1 VAGPVRGPATP
12 ALHEE
17 REVISKNQMT
27 PAPATTAPAGPPPPL
42 VPAGDERL
50 AQISPMVRLLRRP
63 EIGALLAAIVVAVFF
78 WTQNG
83 LFLRLDGISNW
94 TDVAST
100 IGIPAVVVALLM
112 IGGEFDLSAG
122 VMTGAAGLMMG
133 ILATKVGMNIWFAI
147 VLTLLAATAVG
158 FVNGY
163 MVMRTKLPSFIVTL
177 ATFFILQ
184 GVNLGVTKA
193 ITNQVS
199 VDGIDKAAGYS
210 GANKV
215 FGGSFWAPH
224 NFRVTVLWW
233 IAITALA
240 TWVLARTR
248 VGNWIFGVGGDAN
261 AARNVGVPV
270 ARVKIGLFMTTS
282 FVAALTGIM
291 IALRLAST
299 QAGQGVGDEFQYI
312 IAAVVGGCVLTGGF
326 GSAVGAALGA
336 TIIGMAFIGIQFSG
350 WNTDWRFLFLGVI
363 LLAAVLV
370 NNYIRKRAE
379 GARR

>member
-1 VAGPVRGPATP
+1 MSQDVSAGAGPSTTTTP
-12 ALHEE
+12 AAG
-17 REVISKNQMT
+17 VPP
-27 PAPATTAPAGPPPPL
+27 PAPKPIA
-42 VPAGDERL
+42 DERL
-50 AQISPMVRLLRRP
+50 AQISPMARLMRRP
-63 EIGALLAAIVVAVFF
+63 EIGALLAAIVVAIFF
-78 WTQNG
+78 WTQNS
-83 LFLRLDGISNW
+83 LFLKLDGISNW

-122 VMTGAAGLMMG
+122 VMTGSAGLMMG
-133 ILATKVGMNIWFAI
+133 ILATKVDMNIWLAI
-147 VLTLLAATAVG
+147 VLTLIAASGVG
-158 FVNGY
+158 FLNGY
-163 MVMRTKLPSFIVTL
+163 MVMTTKLPSFIVTL

-193 ITNQVS
+193 ITSQVS
-199 VDGIDKAAGYS
+199 VSGIDTAKGYDS
-210 GANKV
+210 ANKI
-215 FGGSFWAPH
+215 FGGSFWSPYD
-224 NFRVTVLWW
+224 FRVTVLWW
-233 IAITALA
+233 IAITILA
-240 TWVLARTR
+240 TWVLGRTR
-248 VGNWIFGVGGDAN
+248 AGNWIFGVGGDAN

-270 ARVKIGLFMTTS
+270 YRVKIGLFMTTS
-282 FVAALTGIM
+282 FVCALTGIM

-299 QAGQGVGDEFQYI
+299 QAGQGVGDEFQFI

-326 GSAVGAALGA
+326 GSAIGASLGA

-363 LLAAVLV
+363 LLVAVLV

>member
-1 VAGPVRGPATP
+1 MSGSQTP
-12 ALHEE
+12 AA
-17 REVISKNQMT
+17 
-27 PAPATTAPAGPPPPL
+27 APSGAAAPPPP
-42 VPAGDERL
+42 VPVSDERL
-50 AQISPMVRLLRRP
+50 ANISVAARILRRP
-63 EIGALLAAIVVAVFF
+63 EIGALLAAVVVGIFF
-78 WTQNG
+78 WTQAS
-83 LFLRLDGISNW
+83 LFLTLDGIANW

-100 IGIPAVVVALLM
+100 IGIPAVMVALLM

-122 VMTGAAGLMMG
+122 VMTGSAGLMMG
-133 ILATKVGMNIWFAI
+133 ILATEVGMNIWLAI
-147 VLTLLAATAVG
+147 VLTLIAATAVG
-158 FVNGY
+158 FANGY
-163 MVMRTKLPSFIVTL
+163 MVMATKLPSFIVTL
-177 ATFFILQ
+177 ATFFVLQ

-199 VDGIDKAAGYS
+199 VGGIDLAAGYTS
-210 GANKV
+210 ANKL
-215 FGGSFWAPH
+215 FGGSFTSH
-224 NFRVTVLWW
+224 DFRVTVLWW

-270 ARVKIGLFMTTS
+270 RHVKVGLFMTTS

-299 QAGQGVGDEFQYI
+299 QAGQGIGEEFEYI

-326 GSAVGAALGA
+326 GSAVGASLGA

-363 LLAAVLV
+363 LLVAVLV

-379 GARR
+379 GAR

>member
-1 VAGPVRGPATP
+1 MKLNPMSSGAVSAGTP
-12 ALHEE
+12 G
-17 REVISKNQMT
+17 
-27 PAPATTAPAGPPPPL
+27 TAPPPPAR
-42 VPAGDERL
+42 PADERL
-50 AQISPMVRLLRRP
+50 AQISPMARLLRRP
-63 EIGALLAAIVVAVFF
+63 EIGAALAAIVIAIFF
-78 WTQNG
+78 WTQNS
-83 LFLRLDGISNW
+83 LFLKLDGISNW

-100 IGIPAVVVALLM
+100 IGIPAVLVAMLM

-122 VMTGAAGLMMG
+122 VMTGSAGLMMG
-133 ILATKVGMNIWFAI
+133 ILATELDWNIWIAML
-147 VLTLLAATAVG
+147 VTLAAATGVG
-158 FVNGY
+158 FINGY

-193 ITNQVS
+193 ITSEVS
-199 VDGIDKAAGYS
+199 VSGIDTASGYNS
-210 GANKV
+210 AEKV
-215 FGGSFWAPH
+215 FGGSFWSPH
-224 NFRVTVLWW
+224 DFRVTVLWW
-233 IAITALA
+233 IAITAVA

-248 VGNWIFGVGGDAN
+248 VGNWIFGVGGDQN

-270 ARVKIGLFMTTS
+270 TQVKVGLFMATS
-282 FVAALTGIM
+282 FFCALTGIM

-299 QAGQGVGDEFQYI
+299 QAGQGVGDEFQFI

-326 GSAVGAALGA
+326 GSAIGATLGA
-336 TIIGMAFIGIQFSG
+336 TIIGMAFIGIQFAG

-379 GARR
+379 GVRK

>member
-1 VAGPVRGPATP
+1 MDNSLMAASSGTATGAPDVA
-12 ALHEE
+12 
-17 REVISKNQMT
+17 
-27 PAPATTAPAGPPPPL
+27 PPPP

-50 AQISPMVRLLRRP
+50 ANISPLARLMRRP
-63 EIGALLAAIVVAVFF
+63 EIGALLAAVVVAIFF
-78 WTQNG
+78 WTQTS
-83 LFLRLDGISNW
+83 LVLEPDGIANW

-122 VMTGAAGLMMG
+122 VMTGSAGLMLG
-133 ILATKVGMNIWFAI
+133 ILTTELDMNIWPAI
-147 VLTLLAATAVG
+147 VITMIAAGTVG
-158 FVNGY
+158 FINGY
-163 MVMRTKLPSFIVTL
+163 MVMTTKLPSFIVTL
-177 ATFFILQ
+177 ATFFVLQ
-184 GVNLGVTKA
+184 GANLGVTKA
-193 ITNQVS
+193 ITNQVAVS
-199 VDGIDKAAGYS
+199 NIDSAAGYDS
-210 GANKV
+210 ANKI
-215 FGGSFWAPH
+215 FGGSFWSPH
-224 NFRVTVLWW
+224 DFRISVLWW
-233 IAITALA
+233 IAATVIA
-240 TWVLARTR
+240 TWVLSRTR

-282 FVAALTGIM
+282 LVCALTGIM
-291 IALRLAST
+291 IALRLASA
-299 QAGQGVGDEFQYI
+299 QAGQGVGEEFQYI

-326 GSAVGAALGA
+326 GSAIGASLGA

-363 LLAAVLV
+363 LLVAVLV

>member
-1 VAGPVRGPATP
+1 VIDKHAMASPGGASATP
-12 ALHEE
+12 SPEIA
-17 REVISKNQMT
+17 
-27 PAPATTAPAGPPPPL
+27 PPPPA
-42 VPAGDERL
+42 PAGDERL
-50 AQISPMVRLLRRP
+50 ANISPLARALRRP
-63 EIGALLAAIVVAVFF
+63 EIGALLAAIVVAIFF
-78 WTQNG
+78 WLQNP
-83 LFLRLDGISNW
+83 LFLQLDGIANW

-122 VMTGAAGLMMG
+122 VMTGSAGLMMG
-133 ILATKVGMNIWFAI
+133 LLATEVGMNVWPAI
-147 VLTLLAATAVG
+147 LLTMIAAGAIG
-158 FVNGY
+158 FLNGY
-163 MVMRTKLPSFIVTL
+163 MVMTTKLPSFIVTL

-184 GVNLGVTKA
+184 GINLGVTKA
-193 ITNQVS
+193 ITNQVAVS
-199 VDGIDKAAGYS
+199 NIDIAAGYES
-210 GANKV
+210 ANAI

-224 NFRVTVLWW
+224 DFRITVLWW
-233 IAITALA
+233 IVITAIA

-282 FVAALTGIM
+282 LVCALTGIM

-299 QAGQGVGDEFQYI
+299 QAGQGVGEEFQYI

-326 GSAVGAALGA
+326 GSAIGAALGA

-363 LLAAVLV
+363 LLVAVLV

>member
-1 VAGPVRGPATP
+1 
-12 ALHEE
+12 
-17 REVISKNQMT
+17 VITKNQMT
-27 PAPATTAPAGPPPPL
+27 PAPATAPPGPPPPL

-63 EIGALLAAIVVAVFF
+63 EIGALLAAIVVAIFF

-133 ILATKVGMNIWFAI
+133 ILATKVGMNIWLAI
-147 VLTLLAATAVG
+147 ALTLLAATAVG
-158 FVNGY
+158 FMNGY

-199 VDGIDKAAGYS
+199 VDGIDKAAGYDS
-210 GANKV
+210 ANKI

-224 NFRVTVLWW
+224 NFRITVLWW

-326 GSAVGAALGA
+326 GSAIGAALGA

>member
-1 VAGPVRGPATP
+1 MASGV
-12 ALHEE
+12 
-17 REVISKNQMT
+17 T
-27 PAPATTAPAGPPPPL
+27 PAPAPAPDVGAPPPA
-42 VPAGDERL
+42 PAGDERL
-50 AQISPMVRLLRRP
+50 AEIGTMARIMRRP
-63 EIGALLAAIVVAVFF
+63 EIGAALAAVVVAVFF
-78 WTQNG
+78 WTQNS
-83 LFLRLDGISNW
+83 LFLKLDGISNW

-100 IGIPAVVVALLM
+100 IGIPAVMVALLM

-122 VMTGAAGLMMG
+122 VMTGSAGPCMG
-133 ILATKVGMNIWFAI
+133 ILATRLSWNIWLAI
-147 VLTLLAATAVG
+147 VVTLAAATVIG
-158 FVNGY
+158 FLNGY

-199 VDGIDKAAGYS
+199 VGGIDLAPGYS
-210 GANKV
+210 SAEKI

-224 NFRVTVLWW
+224 DFRVTVLWW
-233 IAITALA
+233 ILITILG
-240 TWVLARTR
+240 TWVLTRTR

-282 FVAALTGIM
+282 FVAALTGVM
-291 IALRLAST
+291 IALRLASA
-299 QAGQGVGDEFQYI
+299 QAGQGVGEEFEYI
-312 IAAVVGGCVLTGGF
+312 IAAVVGGCLLTGGY
-326 GSAVGAALGA
+326 GSAVGASLGA

-363 LLAAVLV
+363 LLVAVLV

>member
-1 VAGPVRGPATP
+1 MKLNRMASGAVSPQTAGSQA
-12 ALHEE
+12 
-17 REVISKNQMT
+17 
-27 PAPATTAPAGPPPPL
+27 PPPAR
-42 VPAGDERL
+42 PADERM
-50 AQISPMVRLLRRP
+50 AKISPMARLLRRP
-63 EIGALLAAIVVAVFF
+63 EIGALVAAIVIAIFF
-78 WTQNG
+78 WTQAS
-83 LFLRLDGISNW
+83 LFLKLDGISNW

-100 IGIPAVVVALLM
+100 IGIPAVLVALLM

-122 VMTGAAGLMMG
+122 VMTGSAGLMMG
-133 ILATKVGMNIWFAI
+133 ILGTELNWNIWVAI
-147 VLTLLAATAVG
+147 VATLAAAATIG
-158 FVNGY
+158 FINGY

-193 ITNQVS
+193 ITDQVAVS
-199 VDGIDKAAGYS
+199 GIDTAAGYDS
-210 GANKV
+210 ADKI
-215 FGGSFWAPH
+215 FGGTFWAPH
-224 NFRVTVLWW
+224 GFQITVLWW
-233 IAITALA
+233 LAITALA
-240 TWVLARTR
+240 TWTLTRTR
-248 VGNWIFGVGGDAN
+248 IGNWIFGVGGDAN

-270 ARVKIGLFMTTS
+270 VRVKVSLFVMTS

-299 QAGQGVGDEFQYI
+299 QAGQGVGEEFQYI
-312 IAAVVGGCVLTGGF
+312 IAAVVGGCVLTGGY
-326 GSAVGAALGA
+326 GSAIGAALGA

>member
-1 VAGPVRGPATP
+1 MDKSLMAASTGTASGAPDVA
-12 ALHEE
+12 
-17 REVISKNQMT
+17 
-27 PAPATTAPAGPPPPL
+27 PPPP

-50 AQISPMVRLLRRP
+50 ANIGPMARLMRRP
-63 EIGALLAAIVVAVFF
+63 EIGALLAAVVVAIFF
-78 WTQNG
+78 WTQNS
-83 LFLRLDGISNW
+83 LFLELDGIANW

-122 VMTGAAGLMMG
+122 VMTGSAGLMLG
-133 ILATKVGMNIWFAI
+133 ILTTELDLNIWVAI
-147 VLTLLAATAVG
+147 VITMIAAGTVG
-158 FVNGY
+158 FINGY
-163 MVMRTKLPSFIVTL
+163 MVMTTKLPSFIVTL
-177 ATFFILQ
+177 ATFFVLQ
-184 GVNLGVTKA
+184 GANLGVTKA
-193 ITNQVS
+193 ITNQVAVS
-199 VDGIDKAAGYS
+199 NIDSAAGYDS
-210 GANKV
+210 ANKI
-215 FGGSFWAPH
+215 FGGSFWSPH
-224 NFRVTVLWW
+224 DFRITVLWW
-233 IAITALA
+233 LAITAIA
-240 TWVLARTR
+240 TWVLSRTR

-282 FVAALTGIM
+282 LVCALTGIM
-291 IALRLAST
+291 IALRLASA
-299 QAGQGVGDEFQYI
+299 QAGQGVGEEFQYI

-326 GSAVGAALGA
+326 GSAIGASLGA

-363 LLAAVLV
+363 LLVAVLV

>member
-1 VAGPVRGPATP
+1 MDEPAIATRGPGTATP
-12 ALHEE
+12 APD
-17 REVISKNQMT
+17 V
-27 PAPATTAPAGPPPPL
+27 APPPP

-50 AQISPMVRLLRRP
+50 ANISPMARVLRRP
-63 EIGALLAAIVVAVFF
+63 EIGALLAAVVVGIFF
-78 WTQNG
+78 WTQNS
-83 LFLRLDGISNW
+83 LFFKLDGISNW

-122 VMTGAAGLMMG
+122 VMTGSAGLMMG
-133 ILATKVGMNIWFAI
+133 ILATELNVNVWLAI
-147 VLTLLAATAVG
+147 LITMVAAGVVG

-163 MVMRTKLPSFIVTL
+163 MVMTTKLPSFIVTL
-177 ATFFILQ
+177 ATFFVLQ

-193 ITNQVS
+193 ITNQVAVS
-199 VDGIDKAAGYS
+199 NIDSAAGYDS
-210 GANKV
+210 ANKV

-224 NFRVTVLWW
+224 DFRITVIWW
-233 IAITALA
+233 IAITAIA

-282 FVAALTGIM
+282 LVAALTGIM

-326 GSAVGAALGA
+326 GSAIGAALGA

-363 LLAAVLV
+363 LLVAVLV

>member
-1 VAGPVRGPATP
+1 MSGPQQTP
-12 ALHEE
+12 AA
-17 REVISKNQMT
+17 
-27 PAPATTAPAGPPPPL
+27 APGGAAAAPPPQP
-42 VPAGDERL
+42 VADERL
-50 AQISPMVRLLRRP
+50 ANISMASRILRRP
-63 EIGALLAAIVVAVFF
+63 EIGALLAAVVVAIFF
-78 WTQNG
+78 WTQNS
-83 LFLRLDGISNW
+83 LFLKPDGIANW

-100 IGIPAVVVALLM
+100 IGIPSVVVALLM

-122 VMTGAAGLMMG
+122 VMTGSAGLMMG
-133 ILATKVGMNIWFAI
+133 ILATEVGMNIWLAI
-147 VLTLLAATAVG
+147 VLTLIAATCVG
-158 FVNGY
+158 FLNGY

-199 VDGIDKAAGYS
+199 VSGLDLAAGYES
-210 GANKV
+210 ANKL
-215 FGGSFWAPH
+215 FGGSFSSH
-224 NFRVTVLWW
+224 DFRVTVLWW

-270 ARVKIGLFMTTS
+270 SHVKIGLFMTTS
-282 FVAALTGIM
+282 FVCALTGIM

-299 QAGQGVGDEFQYI
+299 QAGQGVGEEFQYI
-312 IAAVVGGCVLTGGF
+312 IASVVGGCVLTGGY
-326 GSAVGAALGA
+326 GSAIGASLGA

>member
-1 VAGPVRGPATP
+1 
-12 ALHEE
+12 
-17 REVISKNQMT
+17 MT
-27 PAPATTAPAGPPPPL
+27 KQTAAAPAPAPPAKP
-42 VPAGDERL
+42 VGDERL
-50 AQISPMVRLLRRP
+50 ANISLASRILRRP
-63 EIGALLAAIVVAVFF
+63 EIGALLAAIVVAIFF
-78 WTQNG
+78 WTQNP
-83 LFLRLDGISNW
+83 LFLRLDGIANW

-100 IGIPAVVVALLM
+100 IGIPAVAVALLM

-122 VMTGAAGLMMG
+122 VMTGSAGLMMG
-133 ILATKVGMNIWFAI
+133 LLATEWGWNIWLAI
-147 VLTLLAATAVG
+147 VVTLACAAAIG
-158 FVNGY
+158 FTNGY
-163 MVMRTKLPSFIVTL
+163 MVHRTKLPSFIVTL

-199 VDGIDKAAGYS
+199 VSGIDLAPGYES
-210 GANKV
+210 ANKL

-224 NFRVTVLWW
+224 DFRVTVLWW
-233 IAITALA
+233 IVITALG
-240 TWVLARTR
+240 TWTLARTR

-270 ARVKIGLFMTTS
+270 AQVKVSLFVMTS
-282 FVAALTGIM
+282 FISALTGIM

-299 QAGQGVGDEFQYI
+299 QAGQGVGEEFQYI
-312 IAAVVGGCVLTGGF
+312 IAAVVGGCLLTGGY
-326 GSAVGAALGA
+326 GSAVGASIGA

-350 WNTDWRFLFLGVI
+350 WNTDWRYLFLGVI
-363 LLAAVLV
+363 LLVAVLV

>member
-1 VAGPVRGPATP
+1 MAASTGTATGAPDVA
-12 ALHEE
+12 
-17 REVISKNQMT
+17 
-27 PAPATTAPAGPPPPL
+27 PPPP

-50 AQISPMVRLLRRP
+50 ANISPFARLMRRP
-63 EIGALLAAIVVAVFF
+63 EIGALLAAVVVAIFF
-78 WTQNG
+78 WTQNS
-83 LFLRLDGISNW
+83 LFLELDGIANW

-122 VMTGAAGLMMG
+122 VMTGSAGLMLG
-133 ILATKVGMNIWFAI
+133 ILTTELNMNVWLAI
-147 VLTLLAATAVG
+147 VITMIAAGTVG
-158 FVNGY
+158 FINGY
-163 MVMRTKLPSFIVTL
+163 MVMATKLPSFIVTL
-177 ATFFILQ
+177 ATFFVLQ
-184 GVNLGVTKA
+184 GANLGVTKA
-193 ITNQVS
+193 ITNQVAVS
-199 VDGIDKAAGYS
+199 NIDSAAGYDS
-210 GANKV
+210 ANKI
-215 FGGSFWAPH
+215 FGGSFWSPH
-224 NFRVTVLWW
+224 DFRITVLWW
-233 IAITALA
+233 LAATVIA
-240 TWVLARTR
+240 TWVLSRTR

-282 FVAALTGIM
+282 LVCALTGIM
-291 IALRLAST
+291 IALRLASA
-299 QAGQGVGDEFQYI
+299 QAGQGVGEEFQYI

-326 GSAVGAALGA
+326 GSAVGASLGA

-363 LLAAVLV
+363 LLVAVLV

>member
-1 VAGPVRGPATP
+1 M
-12 ALHEE
+12 
-17 REVISKNQMT
+17 SK
-27 PAPATTAPAGPPPPL
+27 TAPSAEAAPPPTP
-42 VPAGDERL
+42 VADERL
-50 AQISPMVRLLRRP
+50 ANISLAARILRRP
-63 EIGALLAAIVVAVFF
+63 EIGALLAAVVIAIFF
-78 WTQNG
+78 WTQNS
-83 LFLRLDGISNW
+83 LFLKLDGISNW

-100 IGIPAVVVALLM
+100 IGMPSVAVALLM

-122 VMTGAAGLMMG
+122 VMTGSAGLMLG
-133 ILATKVGMNIWFAI
+133 ILATEVGMNIWIAI
-147 VLTLLAATAVG
+147 VLTLIAAAGVG

-193 ITNQVS
+193 ITNQVLVS
-199 VDGIDKAAGYS
+199 GLDTAKGYDS
-210 GANKV
+210 ANKI
-215 FGGSFWAPH
+215 FGGSFWHPH
-224 NFRVTVLWW
+224 DFRITVIWW
-233 IAITALA
+233 ILITALA
-240 TWVLARTR
+240 TWTLARTR
-248 VGNWIFGVGGDAN
+248 FGNWIFGVGGDAN

-270 ARVKIGLFMTTS
+270 MRVKITLFVMTS
-282 FVAALTGIM
+282 FVCALTGIM

-299 QAGQGVGDEFQYI
+299 QAGQGVGDEFTFI
-312 IAAVVGGCVLTGGF
+312 IAAVVGGCLLTGGY
-326 GSAVGAALGA
+326 GSALGASIGA
-336 TIIGMAFIGIQFSG
+336 TIIGMAFIGIQFSN

>member
-1 VAGPVRGPATP
+1 MSKTATS
-12 ALHEE
+12 AE
-17 REVISKNQMT
+17 
-27 PAPATTAPAGPPPPL
+27 AAPPPTP
-42 VPAGDERL
+42 VADERL
-50 AQISPMVRLLRRP
+50 ANISMAARVLRRP
-63 EIGALLAAIVVAVFF
+63 EIGALLAAVVIAIFF
-78 WTQNG
+78 WTQNS
-83 LFLRLDGISNW
+83 LFLKLDGISNW

-112 IGGEFDLSAG
+112 IGGEFDLSSG
-122 VMTGAAGLMMG
+122 VMTGSSGLMMG
-133 ILATKVGMNIWFAI
+133 ILAVNVGMNVWLAI
-147 VLTLLAATAVG
+147 VLTLIAATGVG
-158 FVNGY
+158 FLNGY
-163 MVMRTKLPSFIVTL
+163 MVMTTKLPSFIVTL

-193 ITNQVS
+193 ITNQVLVS
-199 VDGIDKAAGYS
+199 GIDTAPGYDS
-210 GANKV
+210 ANKI
-215 FGGSFWAPH
+215 FGGSFWSPH
-224 NFRVTVLWW
+224 DFRITVIWW
-233 IAITALA
+233 VVITAIA

-270 ARVKIGLFMTTS
+270 RHVKIGLFMTTS
-282 FVAALTGIM
+282 FVCALTGIM

-299 QAGQGVGDEFQYI
+299 QAGQGVGDEFQFI
-312 IAAVVGGCVLTGGF
+312 IAAVVGGCLLTGGF
-326 GSAVGAALGA
+326 GSAIGASVGA
-336 TIIGMAFIGIQFSG
+336 TIIGMAFIGIQFSN

>member
-1 VAGPVRGPATP
+1 MMAKSSPTSSSTSVGA
-12 ALHEE
+12 
-17 REVISKNQMT
+17 
-27 PAPATTAPAGPPPPL
+27 APAGAAPPP
-42 VPAGDERL
+42 VPVSDERL
-50 AQISPMVRLLRRP
+50 TNISTTARIMRRP
-63 EIGALLAAIVVAVFF
+63 EIGALLAAIVVGVFF
-78 WTQNG
+78 WTQNS
-83 LFLRLDGISNW
+83 LFFKLDGIANW

-122 VMTGAAGLMMG
+122 VMTGSAGLMMG
-133 ILATKVGMNIWFAI
+133 ILATKVGMNIWLAI
-147 VLTLLAATAVG
+147 ILTLIAATAVG

-163 MVMRTKLPSFIVTL
+163 MVMATKLPSFIVTL

-193 ITNQVS
+193 ITNQVAVS
-199 VDGIDKAAGYS
+199 GIDTASGYS
-210 GANKV
+210 SANKI
-215 FGGSFWAPH
+215 FGGSFWSPH
-224 NFRVTVLWW
+224 DFRITVLWW
-233 IAITALA
+233 IAITAVG
-240 TWVLARTR
+240 TWVLTRTR

-270 ARVKIGLFMTTS
+270 TQVKVGLFMTTS
-282 FVAALTGIM
+282 FVCALTGIM

-299 QAGQGVGDEFQYI
+299 QAGQGVGDEFQFI

-326 GSAVGAALGA
+326 GSAIGASLGA

-363 LLAAVLV
+363 LLVAVLV

>member
-1 VAGPVRGPATP
+1 METNAMATSSG
-12 ALHEE
+12 A
-17 REVISKNQMT
+17 
-27 PAPATTAPAGPPPPL
+27 ATTPPQVAPPPP

-50 AQISPMVRLLRRP
+50 ANISPLARLLRRP
-63 EIGALLAAIVVAVFF
+63 EIGALLAAVVVAIFF
-78 WTQNG
+78 WTQNS
-83 LFLRLDGISNW
+83 LFLKLSGISNW

-100 IGIPAVVVALLM
+100 IGIPAVAVALLM

-122 VMTGAAGLMMG
+122 VMTGSAGLMMG
-133 ILATKVGMNIWFAI
+133 ILATELNMNVWLAI
-147 VLTLLAATAVG
+147 VITLIAAGGVG

-184 GVNLGVTKA
+184 GANLGVTKA
-193 ITNQVS
+193 ITNQVAVS
-199 VDGIDKAAGYS
+199 NIDSAAGYES
-210 GANKV
+210 ANKI
-215 FGGSFWAPH
+215 FGGSFWSPYD
-224 NFRVTVLWW
+224 FRVTVLWW
-233 IAITALA
+233 IAITIVA
-240 TWVLARTR
+240 TWVLTRTR
-248 VGNWIFGVGGDAN
+248 VGNWIFGIGGDAN

-270 ARVKIGLFMTTS
+270 SRVKIGLFMTTS
-282 FVAALTGIM
+282 LVSALTGVM

-326 GSAVGAALGA
+326 GSAIGASLGA

>member
-1 VAGPVRGPATP
+1 
-12 ALHEE
+12 
-17 REVISKNQMT
+17 
-27 PAPATTAPAGPPPPL
+27 
-42 VPAGDERL
+42 
-50 AQISPMVRLLRRP
+50 MV
-63 EIGALLAAIVVAVFF
+63 
-78 WTQNG
+78 
-83 LFLRLDGISNW
+83 
-94 TDVAST
+94 
-100 IGIPAVVVALLM
+100 
-112 IGGEFDLSAG
+112 
-122 VMTGAAGLMMG
+122 AAG
-133 ILATKVGMNIWFAI
+133 
-147 VLTLLAATAVG
+147 AVG

-163 MVMRTKLPSFIVTL
+163 MVMTTKLPSFIVTL
-177 ATFFILQ
+177 ATFFVLQ

-193 ITNQVS
+193 ITNQVAVS
-199 VDGIDKAAGYS
+199 NIDSAAGYDS
-210 GANKV
+210 ANKV

-224 NFRVTVLWW
+224 DFRITVIWW
-233 IAITALA
+233 IAITAIA

-282 FVAALTGIM
+282 LVAALTGIM

-326 GSAVGAALGA
+326 GSAIGAALGA

-363 LLAAVLV
+363 LLVAVLV

>member
-1 VAGPVRGPATP
+1 MDKQASTP
-12 ALHEE
+12 STGA
-17 REVISKNQMT
+17 
-27 PAPATTAPAGPPPPL
+27 PAPTTAGLTPPSGPP

-50 AQISPMVRLLRRP
+50 AKISPMARLLRRP
-63 EIGALLAAIVVAVFF
+63 EIGALLACIVVAIFF
-78 WTQNG
+78 WTQNA
-83 LFLRLDGISNW
+83 LFLKLDGISNW

-122 VMTGAAGLMMG
+122 VMTGSAGLMTG
-133 ILATKVGMNIWFAI
+133 ILATKVDMNIWLAI
-147 VLTLLAATAVG
+147 GLTLLAATTVG
-158 FVNGY
+158 FMNGY

-199 VDGIDKAAGYS
+199 VDGLDKAAGYDS
-210 GANKV
+210 ANKI
-215 FGGSFWAPH
+215 FGGSFSSH
-224 NFRVTVLWW
+224 DFRITVVWW
-233 IAITALA
+233 LVITALG
-240 TWVLARTR
+240 TWVLTRTR

-299 QAGQGVGDEFQYI
+299 QAGQGVGEEFQYI

-326 GSAVGAALGA
+326 DSAVGAALGA
-336 TIIGMAFIGIQFSG
+336 TIIGMAFIGIQFS
-350 WNTDWRFLFLGVI
+350 
-363 LLAAVLV
+363 
-370 NNYIRKRAE
+370 
-379 GARR
+379 

>member
-1 VAGPVRGPATP
+1 MAPGSASAATP
-12 ALHEE
+12 
-17 REVISKNQMT
+17 
-27 PAPATTAPAGPPPPL
+27 PPKPL
-42 VPAGDERL
+42 SDERL
-50 AQISPMVRLLRRP
+50 TDISALSRLFRRP
-63 EIGALLAAIVVAVFF
+63 EIGALLAAVVVAIFF
-78 WTQNG
+78 ATQNS
-83 LFLRLDGISNW
+83 LFLKLDGIANW

-100 IGIPAVVVALLM
+100 IGIPAVAVALLM

-122 VMTGAAGLMMG
+122 VMTGSAGLMMG
-133 ILATKVGMNIWFAI
+133 ILATEVGMNIWLAI
-147 VLTLLAATAVG
+147 VITLACAASVG
-158 FVNGY
+158 FLNGY

-193 ITNQVS
+193 ITDQVS
-199 VDGIDKAAGYS
+199 VSGIDTAAGYAS
-210 GANKV
+210 ANKLL
-215 FGGSFWAPH
+215 GGSFWAPH
-224 NFRVTVLWW
+224 DFKISVLWW
-233 IAITALA
+233 VVITALA
-240 TWVLARTR
+240 TWTLARTR

-270 ARVKIGLFMTTS
+270 TAVKVSLFVMTS
-282 FVAALTGIM
+282 FVCALTGIM

-299 QAGQGVGDEFQYI
+299 QAGQGIGEEFQYI

-326 GSAVGAALGA
+326 GSAIGAALGA
-336 TIIGMAFIGIQFSG
+336 TIIGMAFIGIQFSN

-363 LLAAVLV
+363 LLVAVLV